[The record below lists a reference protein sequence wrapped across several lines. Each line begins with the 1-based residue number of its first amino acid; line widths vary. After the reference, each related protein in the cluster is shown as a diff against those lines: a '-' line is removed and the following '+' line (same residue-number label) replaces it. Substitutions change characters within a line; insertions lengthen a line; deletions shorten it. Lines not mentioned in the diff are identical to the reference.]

1 MAKSDK
7 KVVRVESAPGAEKS
21 SGKESTWTPTAES
34 KGKAT
39 KFRIIAAI
47 LWVLAIGTEAFAI
60 FWLLRQVPFETW
72 HLILLIGLLVVIG
85 ALAVTGSMLWKKAN
99 RFDPA
104 SKKDTVRFFI
114 QNQLGVIISIIAF
127 LPLII
132 LIFMNK
138 DMDGKQKGIAGG
150 IAIVLL
156 VAAGLLSA
164 DWDAPS
170 TEAYAQ
176 DTAAVVF
183 LTGADEVTW
192 TKSGSVYHLCEEA
205 SAVNKESKDG
215 QIFVGTTQDAVA
227 AGKSRLT
234 KQIAQEVRECGID
247 PQKLEEWNQKVESGE
262 FDAPGTEEGTEE
274 STEG

>member
-1 MAKSDK
+1 MAKSNK
-7 KVVRVESAPGAEKS
+7 KVVRVESAPDAKTS
-21 SGKESTWTPTAES
+21 SSKEPTWKPTAES
-34 KGKAT
+34 KSKAV
-39 KFRIIAAI
+39 KFRVIAAV

-60 FWLLRQVPFETW
+60 FWVLKQVPFETF
-72 HLILLIGLLVVIG
+72 HLLLLIGLLIVIG

-99 RFDPA
+99 RLDPA
-104 SKKDTVRFFI
+104 SKKDKFRFFV
-114 QNQLGVIISIIAF
+114 QNQLGVIISILAF

-164 DWDAPS
+164 DFDPASQEDYS
-170 TEAYAQ
+170 TDRQ
-176 DTAAVVF
+176 AVVF
-183 LTGADEVTW
+183 LTGTDEVTW
-192 TKSGSVYHLCEEA
+192 TKSGGVYHLCQDA

-234 KQIAQEVRECGID
+234 KQLSQEVKECGID
-247 PQKLEEWNQKVESGE
+247 PQLLEDWENKQLSEGSDQG
-262 FDAPGTEEGTEE
+262 GTEEGTEE
-274 STEG
+274 ESGE